1 MNYQYDVIVAGG
13 GVAGCASALSAVR
26 EGKSVLLIEK
36 TLTFGGLGTI
46 GLINFFVPM
55 CNGRG
60 KTVVKGMCAE
70 FVELSKKYGWA
81 FTTDEWK
88 NGEPTE
94 KTNARYM
101 VRYSPNMFALA
112 LCEILYKE
120 GVTILLDSAVTAC
133 ETEDGIIRRI
143 RVSNKTGDEWFSASM
158 FIDATGD
165 ADLCKFA
172 GAPTVDGENYYTY
185 IAFGATL
192 ESCRQA
198 YEEKSI
204 GKLYTTF
211 NGGKSTLYGHYHP
224 EGMKKFKGTTG
235 EEVTEYILRNQM
247 DLIDAI
253 RNQDPDQRDIVTLPS
268 MAQFRTTRHIK
279 GMYTLKADDAYRHFD
294 DSVCLINDFDRRDYL
309 YEVPLRCLIAENF
322 KNLLAVGRAASAE
335 GYAWDVLRV
344 IPPAIVTG
352 QAAGV
357 AACLAIDEKK
367 DIQNVN
373 IPRLQRMLSEKD
385 VLIHMTKALMP
396 DDVKTENT

>member
-1 MNYQYDVIVAGG
+1 MKYEYDVIVAGG
-13 GVAGCASALSAVR
+13 GVAGCAAALSAVR

-60 KTVVKGMCAE
+60 KAVTKGMCAE

-81 FTTDEWK
+81 FTTEEWK
-88 NGEPTE
+88 NGEPKE
-94 KTNARYM
+94 KTDARYM
-101 VRYSPNMFALA
+101 VRYSPNIFALA
-112 LCEILYKE
+112 LAEILYKE
-120 GVTILLDSAVTAC
+120 GVTILLDSVVSEAETGDNKIKRVRVT
-133 ETEDGIIRRI
+133 
-143 RVSNKTGDEWFSASM
+143 NKTGDEWFTGKM

-192 ESCRQA
+192 ESCKRA
-198 YEEKSI
+198 CEENSI
-204 GKLYTTF
+204 GRLYTNM
-211 NGGKSTLYGHYHP
+211 NGGKSTLYGRFHP

-235 EEVTEYILRNQM
+235 EEVTEYILKNQM
-247 DLIDAI
+247 DLIENI
-253 RNQDPDQRDIVTLPS
+253 KNQDPDSRDIVTLPT
-268 MAQFRTTRHIK
+268 MPQFRTTRHIQ
-279 GMYTLKADDAYRHFD
+279 GMYTLKTDDAYKHFD

-309 YEVPLRCLIAENF
+309 YEVPLRCLIAENT
-322 KNLLAVGRAASAE
+322 KNLLAVGRCACAE

-344 IPPAIVTG
+344 IPPAILTG

-357 AACLAIDEKK
+357 AACHAIDENA
-367 DIQNVN
+367 DIQNVD
-373 IPRLQRMLSEKD
+373 IDHLQKKLESKN
-385 VLIHMTKALMP
+385 VLIHMTKELMP
-396 DDVKTENT
+396 EEI

>member
-1 MNYQYDVIVAGG
+1 MKYEYDVIVAGG
-13 GVAGCASALSAVR
+13 GVAGCAAALSAVR

-60 KTVVKGMCAE
+60 KAITKGMCAE

-81 FTTDEWK
+81 FTTEEWK

-101 VRYSPNMFALA
+101 VRYSPNIFALA
-112 LCEILYKE
+112 LSEILYKE
-120 GVTILLDSAVTAC
+120 GVTILLDSVVSEA
-133 ETEDGIIRRI
+133 ETEIGEIKRI
-143 RVSNKTGDEWFSASM
+143 RVTNKTGDEWFAARI

-165 ADLCKFA
+165 ADLCKYA

-192 ESCRQA
+192 ESCRRA
-198 YEEKSI
+198 VEENSI
-204 GKLYTTF
+204 GKLYTNF
-211 NGGKSTLYGHYHP
+211 NGGKSTLYGRFHP
-224 EGMKKFKGTTG
+224 EGMKKFGGTTG
-235 EEVTEYILRNQM
+235 EEVTEYVLKNQM
-247 DLIDAI
+247 DLIENI
-253 RNQDPDQRDIVTLPS
+253 KNQDPDSRDIVTLPT
-268 MAQFRTTRHIK
+268 MPQFRTTRHIQ
-279 GMYTLKADDAYRHFD
+279 GMYTLKTDDAYKHFD
-294 DSVCLINDFDRRDYL
+294 DSVCLINDFDRRDFL
-309 YEVPLRCLIAENF
+309 YEVPLRCLIAENT
-322 KNLLAVGRAASAE
+322 KNLLAVGRCACAE

-344 IPPAIVTG
+344 IPPAILTG

-357 AACLAIDEKK
+357 AACHAIDENT

-373 IPRLQRMLSEKD
+373 ITRLQKKLESKN
-385 VLIHMTKALMP
+385 VLIHMTKELMP
-396 DDVKTENT
+396 EEI

>member
-1 MNYQYDVIVAGG
+1 MKYEYDVIVAGG
-13 GVAGCASALSAVR
+13 GVAGCAAALSAVR

-60 KTVVKGMCAE
+60 KAITKGMCAE

-81 FTTDEWK
+81 FTTEEWK

-101 VRYSPNMFALA
+101 VRYSPNIFALA
-112 LCEILYKE
+112 LSEILYKE
-120 GVTILLDSAVTAC
+120 GVTILLDSVVSEA
-133 ETEDGIIRRI
+133 ETERGEIKRI
-143 RVSNKTGDEWFSASM
+143 RVTNKTGDEWFAARI

-165 ADLCKFA
+165 ADLCKYA

-192 ESCRQA
+192 ESCRRA
-198 YEEKSI
+198 VEENSI
-204 GKLYTTF
+204 GKLYTNF
-211 NGGKSTLYGHYHP
+211 NGGKSTLYGRFHP
-224 EGMKKFKGTTG
+224 EGMKKFGGTTG
-235 EEVTEYILRNQM
+235 EEVTEYVLKNQM
-247 DLIDAI
+247 DLIENI
-253 RNQDPDQRDIVTLPS
+253 KNQDPDSRDIVTLPT
-268 MAQFRTTRHIK
+268 MPQFRTTRHIQ
-279 GMYTLKADDAYRHFD
+279 GMYTLKTDDAYKHFD
-294 DSVCLINDFDRRDYL
+294 DSVCLINDFDRRDFL
-309 YEVPLRCLIAENF
+309 YEVPLRCLIAENT
-322 KNLLAVGRAASAE
+322 KNLLAVGRCACAE

-344 IPPAIVTG
+344 IPPAILTG

-357 AACLAIDEKK
+357 AACHAIDENT

-373 IPRLQRMLSEKD
+373 ITRLQKKLESKN
-385 VLIHMTKALMP
+385 VLIHMTKELMP
-396 DDVKTENT
+396 EEI

>member
-1 MNYQYDVIVAGG
+1 MKYEYDVIVAGG
-13 GVAGCASALSAVR
+13 GVAGCAAALSAVR

-60 KTVVKGMCAE
+60 KAITKGMCAE

-81 FTTDEWK
+81 FTTEEWK

-101 VRYSPNMFALA
+101 VRYSPNIFALA
-112 LCEILYKE
+112 LSEILYKE
-120 GVTILLDSAVTAC
+120 GVTILLDSIVSEA
-133 ETEDGIIRRI
+133 ETEIGEIKRI
-143 RVSNKTGDEWFSASM
+143 RVTNKTGDEWFAARI

-165 ADLCKFA
+165 ADLCKYA

-192 ESCRQA
+192 ESCRRA
-198 YEEKSI
+198 VEENSI
-204 GKLYTTF
+204 GKLYTNF
-211 NGGKSTLYGHYHP
+211 NGGKSTLYGRFHP
-224 EGMKKFKGTTG
+224 EGMKKFGGTTG
-235 EEVTEYILRNQM
+235 EEVTEYVLKNQM
-247 DLIDAI
+247 DLIENI
-253 RNQDPDQRDIVTLPS
+253 KNQDPDSRDIVTLPT
-268 MAQFRTTRHIK
+268 MPQFRTTRHIQ
-279 GMYTLKADDAYRHFD
+279 GMYTLKTDDAYKHFD
-294 DSVCLINDFDRRDYL
+294 DSVCLINDFDRREFL
-309 YEVPLRCLIAENF
+309 YEVPLRCLIAENT
-322 KNLLAVGRAASAE
+322 KNLLAVGRCACAE

-344 IPPAIVTG
+344 IPPAILTG

-357 AACLAIDEKK
+357 AACHAIDENT

-373 IPRLQRMLSEKD
+373 ITRLQKKLESKN
-385 VLIHMTKALMP
+385 VLIHMTKELMP
-396 DDVKTENT
+396 EEI

>member
-1 MNYQYDVIVAGG
+1 MKYEYDVIVAGG
-13 GVAGCASALSAVR
+13 GVAGCAAALSAVR

-60 KTVVKGMCAE
+60 KAITKGMCAE

-81 FTTDEWK
+81 FTTEEWK
-88 NGEPTE
+88 NGEPAE

-101 VRYSPNMFALA
+101 VRYSPNIFALA
-112 LCEILYKE
+112 LAEILYKE
-120 GVTILLDSAVTAC
+120 GVTILLDSVVSEA
-133 ETEDGIIRRI
+133 ETESGIIK
-143 RVSNKTGDEWFSASM
+143 RVRVTNKSGDEWFTGKM

-172 GAPTVDGENYYTY
+172 LAPTVDGENYYTY

-192 ESCRQA
+192 ESCKRA
-198 YEEKSI
+198 AEENSI
-204 GKLYTTF
+204 GKLYTNF
-211 NGGKSTLYGHYHP
+211 NGGKSTLYGQFHP
-224 EGMKKFKGTTG
+224 EGMKKFGGTTG
-235 EEVTEYILRNQM
+235 EEVTEYILKNQM

-253 RNQDPDQRDIVTLPS
+253 RNQDPDSRDIVTLPT
-268 MAQFRTTRHIK
+268 MPQFRTTRHIQ
-279 GMYTLKADDAYRHFD
+279 GMYTLKTDDAYKHFD

-309 YEVPLRCLIAENF
+309 YEVPLRCLIAENTN
-322 KNLLAVGRAASAE
+322 NLLAVGRCACAE

-344 IPPAIVTG
+344 IPPAILTG

-357 AACLAIDEKK
+357 AACHAIDENA
-367 DIQNVN
+367 DIQNVDIRN
-373 IPRLQRMLSEKD
+373 LQKKLESKN
-385 VLIHMTKALMP
+385 VLIHMTKELMP
-396 DDVKTENT
+396 EDI

>member
-1 MNYQYDVIVAGG
+1 MKYEYDVIVAGG
-13 GVAGCASALSAVR
+13 GVAGCAAALSAVR

-60 KTVVKGMCAE
+60 KAITKGMCAE

-81 FTTDEWK
+81 FTTEEWK

-101 VRYSPNMFALA
+101 VRYSPNIFALA
-112 LCEILYKE
+112 LSEILYKE
-120 GVTILLDSAVTAC
+120 GVTILLDSVVSEA
-133 ETEDGIIRRI
+133 ETEIGEIKRI
-143 RVSNKTGDEWFSASM
+143 RVTNKTGDEWFAARI

-165 ADLCKFA
+165 ADLCKYA

-192 ESCRQA
+192 ESCRRA
-198 YEEKSI
+198 VEENSI
-204 GKLYTTF
+204 GKLYTNF
-211 NGGKSTLYGHYHP
+211 NGGKSTLYGRFHP
-224 EGMKKFKGTTG
+224 EGMKKFGGTTG
-235 EEVTEYILRNQM
+235 EEVTEYVLKNQM
-247 DLIDAI
+247 DLIENI
-253 RNQDPDQRDIVTLPS
+253 KNQDPDSRDIVTLPT
-268 MAQFRTTRHIK
+268 MPQFRTTRHIQ
-279 GMYTLKADDAYRHFD
+279 GMYTLKTDDAYKHFD
-294 DSVCLINDFDRRDYL
+294 DSICLINDFDRRDFL
-309 YEVPLRCLIAENF
+309 YEVPLRCLIAENT
-322 KNLLAVGRAASAE
+322 KNLLAVGRCACAE

-344 IPPAIVTG
+344 IPPAILTG

-357 AACLAIDEKK
+357 AACHAIDENT

-373 IPRLQRMLSEKD
+373 ITRLQKKLESKN
-385 VLIHMTKALMP
+385 VLIHMTKELMP
-396 DDVKTENT
+396 EEI

>member
-1 MNYQYDVIVAGG
+1 MKYHYDVIVAGG
-13 GVAGCASALSAVR
+13 GVAGCAAALSAVR

-60 KTVVKGMCAE
+60 KAITKGMCAE

-81 FTTDEWK
+81 FTTEEWK
-88 NGEPTE
+88 NGEPKE
-94 KTNARYM
+94 QTNARYM

-112 LCEILYKE
+112 LSERLYKE
-120 GVTILLDSAVTAC
+120 GVTILLDSVVFAAECEGGKIQRVRVT
-133 ETEDGIIRRI
+133 
-143 RVSNKTGDEWFSASM
+143 NKTGDEWFSGRM

-192 ESCRQA
+192 ESCKSA

-204 GKLYTTF
+204 GKLYTNF
-211 NGGKSTLYGHYHP
+211 NGGKSTLYGQFHP

-235 EEVTEYILRNQM
+235 EEVTEYILKNQM
-247 DLIDAI
+247 ELIESLK
-253 RNQDPDQRDIVTLPS
+253 NQPPDSRDIVTLPT
-268 MAQFRTTRHIK
+268 MPQFRTTRHIE
-279 GMYTLKADDAYRHFD
+279 GMYTLKTDDAYKHFD

-309 YEVPLRCLIAENF
+309 YEVPLRCLIAENT

-344 IPPAIVTG
+344 IPPAILTG

-357 AACLAIDEKK
+357 AACHAIEENA
-367 DIQNVN
+367 DIQNVD
-373 IPRLQRMLSEKD
+373 IRRLQNSLSEKN
-385 VLIHMTKALMP
+385 VLIHMTKELLPKEM
-396 DDVKTENT
+396 

>member
-1 MNYQYDVIVAGG
+1 
-13 GVAGCASALSAVR
+13 GVAGCAAALSAVR

-60 KTVVKGMCAE
+60 KAITKGMCAE

-81 FTTDEWK
+81 FTTEEWK

-101 VRYSPNMFALA
+101 VRYSPNIFALA
-112 LCEILYKE
+112 LSEILYKE
-120 GVTILLDSAVTAC
+120 GVTILLDSVVSEA
-133 ETEDGIIRRI
+133 ETEIGEIKRI
-143 RVSNKTGDEWFSASM
+143 RVTNKTGDEWFAARI

-165 ADLCKFA
+165 ADLCKYA

-192 ESCRQA
+192 ESCRRA
-198 YEEKSI
+198 VEENSI
-204 GKLYTTF
+204 GKLYTNF
-211 NGGKSTLYGHYHP
+211 NGGKSTLYGRFHP
-224 EGMKKFKGTTG
+224 EGMKKFGGTTG
-235 EEVTEYILRNQM
+235 EEVTEYVLKNQM
-247 DLIDAI
+247 DLIENI
-253 RNQDPDQRDIVTLPS
+253 KNQDPDSRDIVTLPT
-268 MAQFRTTRHIK
+268 MPQFRTTRHIQ
-279 GMYTLKADDAYRHFD
+279 GMYTLKTDDAYKHFD
-294 DSVCLINDFDRRDYL
+294 DSICLINDFDRRDFL
-309 YEVPLRCLIAENF
+309 YEVPLRCLIAENT
-322 KNLLAVGRAASAE
+322 KNLLAVGRCACAE

-344 IPPAIVTG
+344 IPPAILTG

-357 AACLAIDEKK
+357 AACHAIDENT

-373 IPRLQRMLSEKD
+373 ITRLQKKLESKN
-385 VLIHMTKALMP
+385 VLIHMTKELMP
-396 DDVKTENT
+396 EEI

>member
-1 MNYQYDVIVAGG
+1 MKYEYDVIVAGG
-13 GVAGCASALSAVR
+13 GVAGCAAALSAVR

-60 KTVVKGMCAE
+60 KAITKGMCAE

-81 FTTDEWK
+81 FTTEEWK

-101 VRYSPNMFALA
+101 VRYSPNIFALA
-112 LCEILYKE
+112 LSEILYKE
-120 GVTILLDSAVTAC
+120 GVTILLDSIVSEA
-133 ETEDGIIRRI
+133 ETEIGEIKRI
-143 RVSNKTGDEWFSASM
+143 RVTNKTGDEWFAARI

-165 ADLCKFA
+165 ADLCKYA

-192 ESCRQA
+192 ESCRRA
-198 YEEKSI
+198 VEENSI
-204 GKLYTTF
+204 GKLYTNF
-211 NGGKSTLYGHYHP
+211 NGGKSTLYGRFHP
-224 EGMKKFKGTTG
+224 EGMKKFGGTTG
-235 EEVTEYILRNQM
+235 EEVTEYVLKNQM
-247 DLIDAI
+247 DLIENI
-253 RNQDPDQRDIVTLPS
+253 KNQDPDSRDIVTLPT
-268 MAQFRTTRHIK
+268 MPQFRTTRHIQ
-279 GMYTLKADDAYRHFD
+279 GMYTLKTDDAYKHFD
-294 DSVCLINDFDRRDYL
+294 DSVCLINDFDRRDFL
-309 YEVPLRCLIAENF
+309 YEVPLRCLIAENT
-322 KNLLAVGRAASAE
+322 KNLLAVGRCACAE

-344 IPPAIVTG
+344 IPPAILTG

-357 AACLAIDEKK
+357 AACHAIDENT

-373 IPRLQRMLSEKD
+373 ITRLQKKLESKN
-385 VLIHMTKALMP
+385 VLIHMTKELMP
-396 DDVKTENT
+396 EEI